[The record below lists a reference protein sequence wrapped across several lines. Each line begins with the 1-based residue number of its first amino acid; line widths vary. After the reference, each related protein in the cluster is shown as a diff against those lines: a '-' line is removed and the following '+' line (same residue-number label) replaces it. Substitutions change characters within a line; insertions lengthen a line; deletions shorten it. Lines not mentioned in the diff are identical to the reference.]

1 MLSLPAQ
8 VIFGENVSLGHAI
21 FAFSVQEVNSFQ
33 NQVRLNRFYLI
44 NQFKSRPLS
53 ALDRRGDKRNKNN
66 NTTHYL
72 FELSIYNFCL
82 CLLFFIC
89 IFFIIFMLFIYFI
102 NCTFK
107 SSCGCEII
115 SRGS

>member
-66 NTTHYL
+66 NTTLPLRIVDIQFLLVFVILNLYL
-72 FELSIYNFCL
+72 FYYFYVIH
-82 CLLFFIC
+82 LFYQ
-89 IFFIIFMLFIYFI
+89 LYF
-102 NCTFK
+102 
-107 SSCGCEII
+107 
-115 SRGS
+115 

>member
-66 NTTHYL
+66 NTTLPLRSVDIQFLLVFVILNLYL
-72 FELSIYNFCL
+72 FYYFYVIH
-82 CLLFFIC
+82 LFYQ
-89 IFFIIFMLFIYFI
+89 LYF
-102 NCTFK
+102 
-107 SSCGCEII
+107 
-115 SRGS
+115 